1 MGDIVRS
8 VGYTG
13 SFQQL
18 QWTGDPVQVQVYLW
32 GGGGGGGGAV
42 LNVYGTNFAGG
53 NATGG
58 SYSESRFSLSNGD
71 ILEVAVGQGG
81 APGSRG
87 NMQTYYAPGG
97 LGGQSLVFDLFDSRD
112 AVGSVAVSDPRWSPF
127 MNAHAVWGASAGVTY
142 SYSQTINF
150 PYTGQYTFTYAADDI
165 ATIYL
170 DGDEVI
176 SFGGFRDD
184 PPRDIGVTITAG
196 NHTVSWLAD
205 NSGGDVR
212 GMALT
217 ITAAFSGGNGGAA
230 GGDVSGGGGG
240 GGGATA
246 LYKNS
251 ELIAVA
257 GGGGGGGGSGRFNN
271 EPQGP
276 NAPGPNGVTLDGV
289 FAGQNGQ
296 SDFSPGGGAGG
307 GGGGYAGGQGGSTR
321 SGNSGDGGTPGRGL
335 GFVIVAANDRAAAA
349 RSNQYYSG
357 SSRGGY
363 GGFYTGG
370 TYTPAT
376 AGQNGYAVFVFQ
388 SPGVFVR
395 DAGIWKP
402 VQEIYV
408 RQNNTWQRVSNVNIR
423 DGGIWIQAR
432 GANPPTFGLATGTWG
447 RAPRTNPS

>member
-1 MGDIVRS
+1 MGDIVRG

-42 LNVYGTNFAGG
+42 LNLYNPLPAGG

-71 ILEVAVGQGG
+71 ILQVAVGQGG

-87 NMQTYYAPGG
+87 TYYYASGG
-97 LGGQSLVFDLFDSRD
+97 LGGQSLLFDLFDSRD

-127 MNAHAVWGASAGVTY
+127 MNAHAVWGASAGATY

-150 PYTGQYTFTYAADDI
+150 PYTGQYSFTYAADDA

-170 DGDEVI
+170 DGAEVI
-176 SFGGFRDD
+176 SFSGFQDD
-184 PPRDIGVTITAG
+184 PPRDIGVTVTAG

-217 ITAAFSGGNGGAA
+217 ITAAFCGGNGSAA
-230 GGDVSGGGGG
+230 GGDVAGGGGG

-257 GGGGGGGGSGRFNN
+257 GGGGGGGGSDALNN
-271 EPQGP
+271 EFPDP

-296 SDFSPGGGAGG
+296 RSFAPGGGSGG
-307 GGGGYAGGQGGSTR
+307 GGGGYAGGQGGSHR
-321 SGNSGDGGTPGRGL
+321 GGLSGEGGTPGRGL
-335 GFVIVAANDRAAAA
+335 GLVIVDANNRAAAA
-349 RSNQYYSG
+349 SSNEYYSG

-363 GGFYTGG
+363 GGFWTGG

-395 DAGIWKP
+395 DAGVWKA
-402 VQEIYV
+402 VQTIYV
-408 RQNNTWQRVSNVNIR
+408 RQNNTWQQATGVNIR
-423 DGGIWIQAR
+423 DAGSWIQAR
-432 GANPPTFGLATGTWG
+432 GANPPTFVLATGTYG
-447 RAPRTNPS
+447 RAPRSNPDL